1 MNAVK
6 QRKEDMKVLPA
17 AFRPC
22 VEGDWEHETPSMEHK
37 TVVMY
42 KHEFQNKYPVL
53 SNVENQ
59 KKMAGQITIK
69 LKALGESVT
78 RESIFR
84 YLLKPAV
91 PKLIKHTTEELVQND
106 YPSLCEEDFWE
117 FIATMQLQSTYLLST
132 DLAFKQ
138 MKDVAMR
145 DGFMLMDKNRYN
157 QILSSLRG
165 FEVTKREAQDDENV
179 WLQQG
184 NVLRNLWELEKLM
197 FQNSILVL
205 SIKKTVF

>member
-1 MNAVK
+1 
-6 QRKEDMKVLPA
+6 
-17 AFRPC
+17 
-22 VEGDWEHETPSMEHK
+22 
-37 TVVMY
+37 
-42 KHEFQNKYPVL
+42 
-53 SNVENQ
+53 
-59 KKMAGQITIK
+59 
-69 LKALGESVT
+69 
-78 RESIFR
+78 
-84 YLLKPAV
+84 
-91 PKLIKHTTEELVQND
+91 
-106 YPSLCEEDFWE
+106 
-117 FIATMQLQSTYLLST
+117 
-132 DLAFKQ
+132 

-205 SIKKTVF
+205 FNKKNGLLTYNNKLVSSKADNVESNAVTDRKSGNEGLVADCVSCSQCSILFGMRLRVKGETDLQNMEKLLQTLPLKKATPILCLPVIFLHWTKDMGN